1 MKSIARPD
9 IQRFQWKLECC
20 REEALRAL
28 VRLGS
33 EARYLDVDS
42 PMDSADR
49 SVSHLVRESLYQL
62 SSQCRNLLR
71 SIEAARE
78 RIREGTY
85 GICEMCGGDISPR
98 RLEALPWTDCCL
110 GCQERTEQQ
119 RGEEALSRDAR
130 VAWRRTA

>member
-9 IQRFQWKLECC
+9 IERFQLKLESCC
-20 REEALRAL
+20 EEALRAL
-28 VRLGS
+28 VLLDS
-33 EARYLDVDS
+33 QARYLDVDS

-71 SIEAARE
+71 SIEAALE

-85 GICEMCGGDISPR
+85 GICEMCGDDISPR

-110 GCQERTEQQ
+110 GCQERMEQQ
-119 RGEEALSRDAR
+119 CEAERSRDAR
-130 VAWRRTA
+130 VA